1 MKGKKRIKS
10 LLSCGQVK
18 GARNGEAIEARNSK
32 IGKDLLPLG
41 PKGIK
46 KARKPVTQSQGKLE
60 LWRRGACWQ
69 ELPPWGSWHLPEQ
82 QC

>member
-18 GARNGEAIEARNSK
+18 GARNGEAIKARNSK

-41 PKGIK
+41 PKGMKIACCTK
-46 KARKPVTQSQGKLE
+46 SGKAGTVEERSLPA
-60 LWRRGACWQ
+60 GAAA
-69 ELPPWGSWHLPEQ
+69 LGVMASA
-82 QC
+82 